1 MVINEWLSWPGE
13 ITEAARG
20 GREQLMREVP
30 PARTLLRCRDNGAA
44 PAAARPLGLAEGPGG
59 ELGGFRGAACPLGAA
74 V

>member
-1 MVINEWLSWPGE
+1 MINERLSWPGE

-44 PAAARPLGLAEGPGG
+44 PAAARPPELAEGPAG
-59 ELGGFRGAACPLGAA
+59 ELGGFGGF
-74 V
+74 